1 MEISSL
7 NRPLMYKLVVSYI
20 ESATGDSM
28 TGTGFVSY
36 PKLTEPL
43 LFKSLGDY

>member
-1 MEISSL
+1 
-7 NRPLMYKLVVSYI
+7 MYKLAVSYT

-28 TGTGFVSY
+28 ADTGFVSY

-43 LFKSLGDY
+43 LFKSLGEY